1 MPAVPETAPTGGTA
15 AAAAAVGSRLESCA
29 AAGGLERRG
38 AAWKR
43 CPARRNP
50 TRCGMPISAPGSSS
64 GERRARGRPAVM
76 LSPGH
81 AARGGMGPLGPPE
94 ARGGGAARADPARRW
109 LRRGRPRRSEVIR
122 GERGSGWRRRPGE
135 AAWRPRPGGLP
146 RAPPPALSG
155 RGPTALLPHVGR
167 PRGRRAARSA
177 CSSSAGTAPPL
188 RSRNGPW
195 AGISRRSLS
204 LCGASLPPFGQA
216 VSETARCAELAGEG
230 GCWLKASGVAERRWG
245 AAGSPGTG
253 RGRMAPAAKAVLVLA
268 GTS

>member
-1 MPAVPETAPTGGTA
+1 
-15 AAAAAVGSRLESCA
+15 
-29 AAGGLERRG
+29 
-38 AAWKR
+38 
-43 CPARRNP
+43 
-50 TRCGMPISAPGSSS
+50 MPISAPGSSS